1 MDCVLL
7 ASGSKGNCIY
17 IGNGTDAVVVDAGI
31 GYLKRTLEAYQLPA
45 DTVRALCVTHEHADH
60 VRSAKAFLKA
70 AKVPAA
76 ASGGTL
82 SAMQK
87 AGLLSQASEKILMHD
102 RVGVDFGTLTVT
114 AFRTYHDAAEP
125 TGFLI
130 EDGES
135 RIGVCL
141 DTHTVSD
148 TMLTA
153 LCSCDAVV
161 LESNYSEEA
170 MKTDRFPACRECRM
184 CGVSC
189 GGDCAVKRIYPR
201 YLKDRIREDGH
212 LSNEVSAKTLAVLKD
227 HVGCVALAHLSENYN
242 RPNLAR
248 EKAEDAAGESGCV
261 IYVSDQLPEY
271 REKRMV
277 RFSV

>member
-87 AGLLSQASEKILMHD
+87 GGLLSQASEKILMHD
-102 RVGVDFGTLTVT
+102 RVGVDFGTN
-114 AFRTYHDAAEP
+114 
-125 TGFLI
+125 I
-130 EDGES
+130 S
-135 RIGVCL
+135 
-141 DTHTVSD
+141 
-148 TMLTA
+148 
-153 LCSCDAVV
+153 
-161 LESNYSEEA
+161 
-170 MKTDRFPACRECRM
+170 
-184 CGVSC
+184 
-189 GGDCAVKRIYPR
+189 
-201 YLKDRIREDGH
+201 
-212 LSNEVSAKTLAVLKD
+212 
-227 HVGCVALAHLSENYN
+227 VG
-242 RPNLAR
+242 
-248 EKAEDAAGESGCV
+248 
-261 IYVSDQLPEY
+261 
-271 REKRMV
+271 
-277 RFSV
+277 